1 MTTPVIVKALLP
13 DVELDTKGRP
23 NLRQL
28 ATLPNLLNI
37 LGQLDMSIR
46 YNLMK
51 NEMELVGP
59 GIAATEASQ
68 EKARVVFQDVL
79 RKAHIPYQ
87 EFEATLSAHS
97 RATTTYHPMADWII
111 EHAWDGVDRMETF
124 AATVPTSTELW
135 PQYIRKWFIQEIQ
148 AIFGGLYGQEPVSLP
163 HVLTFMGGQGS
174 NKGRWVNSLAP
185 GDFVLT
191 DAELHLDSGQAKD
204 HMLQVLEHPIVE
216 LAELDSTF
224 KRSHV
229 SMMKAFL
236 SRRVD
241 KIRSPYARKATKRR
255 RGTCFIGTV
264 NDHKFLA
271 DATGSRRFWAVE
283 IEGKLIWDHGID
295 MQQVFAQA
303 HAEWMSGEDW
313 NLTDDEDTLRDAI
326 NHRFQA
332 VVYEVELLQAH
343 LDSNRDNYDQYAVM
357 NQTEIL
363 RTVGVERSLGSATG
377 PVQQWLLDT
386 LGKSRKLKA
395 ANGKVRYNAWPFPR
409 ALGYDGATFGEPLT
423 VTDAKRLVKWDAPEG
438 IEEMVEKINQ
448 ATTTSTDT
456 GTASQ
461 SG

>member
-1 MTTPVIVKALLP
+1 
-13 DVELDTKGRP
+13 
-23 NLRQL
+23 
-28 ATLPNLLNI
+28 
-37 LGQLDMSIR
+37 
-46 YNLMK
+46 
-51 NEMELVGP
+51 
-59 GIAATEASQ
+59 
-68 EKARVVFQDVL
+68 
-79 RKAHIPYQ
+79 
-87 EFEATLSAHS
+87 
-97 RATTTYHPMADWII
+97 
-111 EHAWDGVDRMETF
+111 
-124 AATVPTSTELW
+124 
-135 PQYIRKWFIQEIQ
+135 
-148 AIFGGLYGQEPVSLP
+148 
-163 HVLTFMGGQGS
+163 
-174 NKGRWVNSLAP
+174 
-185 GDFVLT
+185 
-191 DAELHLDSGQAKD
+191 
-204 HMLQVLEHPIVE
+204 MLQVLEHPIVE
-216 LAELDSTF
+216 LAELDSSF
-224 KRSHV
+224 KHSHV

-236 SRRVD
+236 SRRED
-241 KIRSPYARKATKRR
+241 KIRSPYARKATNRR

-332 VVYEVELLQAH
+332 IVCEVELLQAY

-363 RTVGVERSLGSATG
+363 RTVGVERGLGSATG

-409 ALGYDGATFGEPLT
+409 ALGHDGATFGEPLT
-423 VTDAKRLVKWDAPEG
+423 VTDAKRLVKWDAPEC
-438 IEEMVEKINQ
+438 IDEMEEKNTQ
-448 ATTTSTDT
+448 ATTTSIHTE
-456 GTASQ
+456 TALR

>member
-1 MTTPVIVKALLP
+1 
-13 DVELDTKGRP
+13 
-23 NLRQL
+23 
-28 ATLPNLLNI
+28 
-37 LGQLDMSIR
+37 
-46 YNLMK
+46 
-51 NEMELVGP
+51 
-59 GIAATEASQ
+59 
-68 EKARVVFQDVL
+68 
-79 RKAHIPYQ
+79 
-87 EFEATLSAHS
+87 
-97 RATTTYHPMADWII
+97 MADWIT
-111 EHAWDGVDRMETF
+111 EHAWDGVDRMEAF

-135 PQYIRKWFIQEIQ
+135 PQYIRKWLIQVIQ
-148 AIFGGLYGQEPVSLP
+148 AVFGGLHGREPISLP
-163 HVLTFMGGQGS
+163 HVLTFKGGQGC

-185 GDFVLT
+185 GDYVLT

-204 HMLQVLEHPIVE
+204 HMLQALEHPIVE

-241 KIRSPYARKATKRR
+241 KIRSPYGRKATKRR

-264 NDHKFLA
+264 NDNKFLA
-271 DATGSRRFWAVE
+271 DATGSRRYWAVE
-283 IEGKLIWDHGID
+283 IEGKLIWDHSID

-313 NLTDDEDTLRDAI
+313 NLTEDEDALRDAI

-332 VVYEVELLQAH
+332 VVYEVDLLQAH
-343 LDSNRDNYDQYAVM
+343 LESNRDNYDQYAVM

-363 RTVGVERSLGSATG
+363 RTVGVNQALGSATG

-409 ALGYDGATFGEPLT
+409 ALGYEGATFGELLNA
-423 VTDAKRLVKWDAPEG
+423 TDAKRLVKWDAPEG
-438 IEEMVEKINQ
+438 YEEMVEKINQ
-448 ATTTSTDT
+448 PNSTSTDT
-456 GTASQ
+456 GTVSR